1 MRLLPAIV
9 CRIKGMP
16 NSGILALLPLVCHTA
31 IAILGILVRDGSW
44 RNTTI
49 SEISSIHARITHD
62 FIRRIT
68 HDLILSARC
77 WGFAFIFYVYLYTL
91 CGYLSGKQQTAT
103 KNILL
108 YHLLHFPAASRAEMR
123 YLGRKIIA
131 VTSSAVRAILAEE
144 ENVTCEFFM
153 KLPFLWSMKTKFLQ

>member
-31 IAILGILVRDGSW
+31 LATLGTLLGDGSW
-44 RNTTI
+44 RNPAI
-49 SEISSIHARITHD
+49 SEISSILPRITHD

-77 WGFAFIFYVYLYTL
+77 WTFAFIFYVYLYTL

-108 YHLLHFPAASRAEMR
+108 YHLLHFPAEQRWECYVADDPSVSQSRR
-123 YLGRKIIA
+123 RPLL
-131 VTSSAVRAILAEE
+131 VTRA
-144 ENVTCEFFM
+144 F
-153 KLPFLWSMKTKFLQ
+153 S